1 MKTDFE
7 QWLGAQIA
15 DTGPFT
21 TFIVLVRIAGESVTP
36 LKSSYAHLIGD
47 EMMWR
52 EMREL
57 LDGAGTD
64 WNGVAFFVGL
74 AAEGGPMPDS
84 IAKSKLKEIE
94 SELKAD
100 PLVLNRS
107 LFFDRQGRHI
117 RIDVVE
123 TSPTRH

>member
-47 EMMWR
+47 EMTWC

-57 LDGAGTD
+57 LEGAGTD

-117 RIDVVE
+117 RIDEVE
-123 TSPTRH
+123 TPPTRH